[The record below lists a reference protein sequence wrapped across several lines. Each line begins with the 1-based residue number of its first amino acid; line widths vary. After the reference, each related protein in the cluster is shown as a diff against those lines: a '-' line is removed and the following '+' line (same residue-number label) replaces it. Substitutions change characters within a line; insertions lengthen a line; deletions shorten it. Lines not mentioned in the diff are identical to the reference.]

1 MDALALLCTLHAD
14 GPSTLKN
21 LRQAGCG
28 SLAAIESME
37 EERLSQVLGAPAAVA
52 RRFVR
57 EARHLRERLE
67 PGVLDREETHVDP
80 PVDEAGLGLAPDPAG
95 PAATPEPFDLAAR
108 LEMSNVVPP
117 SRLTPVEDDRD
128 PMAEVLEAWRDRDEV
143 EASAPAE
150 AAPTDPID
158 PIGPIDPIEAQEDEA
173 PPRPVR
179 ARPEFEFGA
188 EVVAAMRDLTSTIP
202 QEVPMPVGAREP
214 LVEGLSAL
222 IEGQESELALR
233 LGREGIADLRE
244 LTDADVLELSER
256 FGFGYT
262 RILRLVQLARRAAS
276 GMTKASGG
284 SFGAEAILA
293 EGTDASSMAPTEP
306 ETVPKLSPA
315 DRPRSAR
322 PSILELEWNL
332 EIQPQPPHREHALPD
347 TAVRDARHEGAGG
360 PFA

>member
-67 PGVLDREETHVDP
+67 PGVLDWEETHVDP

-117 SRLTPVEDDRD
+117 SRLEPVEDDRD

-143 EASAPAE
+143 EVSAPAE
-150 AAPTDPID
+150 AAPID
-158 PIGPIDPIEAQEDEA
+158 PVEAQEDEV

-202 QEVPMPVGAREP
+202 QEVPMPVGACEP

-244 LTDADVLELSER
+244 LTDADVLALSER

-276 GMTKASGG
+276 GMTKASGV
-284 SFGAEAILA
+284 SLGAEAILA
-293 EGTDASSMAPTEP
+293 EGTDASSMASAEP

-347 TAVRDARHEGAGG
+347 TAVQDARHEGAGG